1 MNPYENLMS
10 IIDRQEQMLRLKHFS
25 NQDGL
30 DLGIFMV
37 NYAKEQGI
45 SVSVAVRKANGAIL
59 FHHLMEGT
67 NSNNQNWMRRKF
79 NTVTLWEHSSLRA
92 WAHEQLSGEAIETH
106 GFSKTDYIQV
116 GGGFPLFL
124 ESGELVGVLTVSNL
138 PHFQDHRFAVRGLAK
153 WLGVENVPMAEEVE

>member
-1 MNPYENLMS
+1 MNT
-10 IIDRQEQMLRLKHFS
+10 IDTQEQMLRLKHFS

-30 DLGIFMV
+30 ELGNFLV

-45 SVSVAVRKANGAIL
+45 SVAIAVRKATGAIL

-79 NTVTLWEHSSLRA
+79 NTVVLWEHSSLRS
-92 WAHEQLSGEAIETH
+92 WAHERLSGETIETH
-106 GFSKTDYIQV
+106 GFSQAEYIQF

-124 ESGELVGVLTVSNL
+124 ESGELVGVLTISNL
-138 PHFQDHRFAVRGLAK
+138 PHFQDHRFAVTGLAK
-153 WLGVENVPMAEEVE
+153 WLGVENVPVAEEVE